1 MDMRYEEGD
10 EGYMQRHVF
19 ASPDDPFYDYK
30 DATPDVKSIIHCIN
44 LHGDN
49 LVGAE
54 IGVHV
59 GESFLTL
66 LQNCPNISKLYGVDS
81 YVPYV
86 DYLKDDSESY
96 NPIVVDKKQIEYI
109 KLISYHNQE
118 FSGHKDK
125 IVFYEMDSNEAAKK
139 VEDKSLD
146 FIFIDSYCSFEQAK
160 NDIKVWYPKV
170 KDGGIFAGHD
180 WTIQLVQLA
189 VMKFRES
196 QNIKSRMSTYN
207 DTWIWYK

>member
-1 MDMRYEEGD
+1 MTDMNYIDMREDEE
-10 EGYMQRHVF
+10 VW
-19 ASPDDPFYDYK
+19 
-30 DATPDVKSIIHCIN
+30 PDVKSIIHCIN

-66 LQNCPNISKLYGVDS
+66 LQTCPNISKLYGVDP
-81 YVPYV
+81 YVPYI
-86 DYLKDDSESY
+86 DYLKEEGQSFD
-96 NPIVVDKKQIEYI
+96 PMVVDEKEIEYI
-109 KLISYHNQE
+109 KLVSYHRQK

-125 IVFYEMDSNEAAKK
+125 IVFYEMDSIEASKK

-160 NDIKVWYPKV
+160 DDIKVWYPKV

-180 WTIQLVQLA
+180 WNMPLVRLA
-189 VMKFRES
+189 VTIFIE
-196 QNIKSRMSTYN
+196 NEIINSRMSTYE
-207 DTWIWYK
+207 DSWICYI